1 MKATVALFVA
11 INASESAAS
20 SLDSRLAV
28 TPVQKVIQILGNMLE
43 KGKKEKHEEEVAFAA
58 FREWCSNTAA
68 EKEQSVA
75 VATEQID
82 HLKADIQSAQTE
94 SEELTLKVNELD
106 GDIAT
111 WQGDVKAA
119 TNVREIERATYL
131 AEHKDYSESIDA
143 IGRAVEVLKQQA
155 YNRPQAEAGAFLE
168 RVSALAKVPVKT
180 KRVIDAF
187 LEQEE
192 EPFQPPEASGYEFR
206 SHGVVDMLEKLQ
218 DKFSEER
225 SNLEKEEMNKKHSF
239 EVLRQD
245 LTASVKNAEESKT
258 SKSQRRAKALQSE
271 AEMKSDL
278 DDTTTTKADDEKY
291 LKDTSASCTQK
302 EKDFADRQKLR
313 ADEIVAI
320 EKAVEILSSDSV
332 SGSADKHLPSLM
344 QQKSSLAQL
353 RSSGSRSPNQERA
366 ATFLREQ
373 ADRIGSHVLSALSVR
388 AENDPFGKVKTMIRD
403 LINKL
408 MEEASEEAEHKGWC
422 DTELAENEQVRTS
435 RTSAVETLRSEIDE
449 LEASIAKT
457 AEEITALTKQVAD
470 NDQAVASQ
478 TSIRQE
484 EKSKNEATIK
494 DSQEAQTAVSRA
506 LTVLQEFYEKAGEA
520 TAFVQ
525 RKRAKQ
531 DPPETFDEP
540 YTGQGAEGGGVLGM
554 LEVVQSDF
562 ARLESETS
570 ANEATAQADYERFMT
585 DSALDKTAKVKDIE
599 HKQSKRGRE
608 EQELVET
615 NNDLT
620 STQKE
625 LDAAVKYFE
634 QLKPSCLDQG
644 TSFEEREARRKEEVE
659 SLQEALRILNGED
672 LGFIQNQ

>member
-1 MKATVALFVA
+1 
-11 INASESAAS
+11 
-20 SLDSRLAV
+20 
-28 TPVQKVIQILGNMLE
+28 
-43 KGKKEKHEEEVAFAA
+43 
-58 FREWCSNTAA
+58 
-68 EKEQSVA
+68 
-75 VATEQID
+75 
-82 HLKADIQSAQTE
+82 
-94 SEELTLKVNELD
+94 
-106 GDIAT
+106 
-111 WQGDVKAA
+111 
-119 TNVREIERATYL
+119 
-131 AEHKDYSESIDA
+131 
-143 IGRAVEVLKQQA
+143 
-155 YNRPQAEAGAFLE
+155 
-168 RVSALAKVPVKT
+168 
-180 KRVIDAF
+180 
-187 LEQEE
+187 
-192 EPFQPPEASGYEFR
+192 
-206 SHGVVDMLEKLQ
+206 LQ

-225 SNLEKEEMNKKHSF
+225 SNLEREETNKKHSF

-245 LTASVKNAEESKT
+245 LTGSVKNAEESKT

-278 DDTTTTKADDEKY
+278 DDTTTTRADDEKY

-302 EKDFADRQKLR
+302 EKDFADRQQLR

-344 QQKSSLAQL
+344 QQKSSSLAQL
-353 RSSGSRSPNQERA
+353 RSSGSTSPNQERVA
-366 ATFLREQ
+366 AFLREQ
-373 ADRIGSHVLSALSVR
+373 GERIGSHVLSALSVR
-388 AENDPFGKVKTMIRD
+388 AENDPFGKVKSMIRD

-457 AEEITALTKQVAD
+457 AEEITALTKQVAE

-484 EKSKNEATIK
+484 EKAKNEATIK

-525 RKRAKQ
+525 KNQAKQ

-540 YTGQGAEGGGVLGM
+540 YTGQAAEGGGVLGM

-585 DSALDKTAKVKDIE
+585 DSALDKTAKTKDIE

>member
-1 MKATVALFVA
+1 
-11 INASESAAS
+11 
-20 SLDSRLAV
+20 
-28 TPVQKVIQILGNMLE
+28 
-43 KGKKEKHEEEVAFAA
+43 
-58 FREWCSNTAA
+58 
-68 EKEQSVA
+68 
-75 VATEQID
+75 
-82 HLKADIQSAQTE
+82 
-94 SEELTLKVNELD
+94 
-106 GDIAT
+106 
-111 WQGDVKAA
+111 
-119 TNVREIERATYL
+119 VREIERATYL

-155 YNRPQAEAGAFLE
+155 YNRPQTEAAAFLE

-180 KRVIDAF
+180 KRTIDAF
-187 LEQEE
+187 LEQEQE
-192 EPFQPPEASGYEFR
+192 PEAAGYEFK

-225 SNLEKEEMNKKHSF
+225 SNLEREEVNKKHSF

-245 LTASVKNAEESKT
+245 LTASVKNAEDSKT
-258 SKSQRRAKALQSE
+258 SKTQRRAKALQSE

-278 DDTTTTKADDEKY
+278 DDTTTTRADDEKY
-291 LKDTSASCTQK
+291 LKDTSASCNQK

-344 QQKSSLAQL
+344 QRKSSYAQL
-353 RSSGSRSPNQERA
+353 RSSGSALSPNQERA
-366 ATFLREQ
+366 ASFLRQE
-373 ADRIGSHVLSALSVR
+373 ADRIGSHVLSALSAR
-388 AENDPFGKVKTMIRD
+388 AEQDPFGKVKTMIRD

-422 DTELAENEQVRTS
+422 DTELAENEQVRTT

-449 LEASIAKT
+449 LQASIAKT
-457 AEEITALTKQVAD
+457 AEEITALTKQVAE

-484 EKSKNEATIK
+484 EKAKNEATIK

-520 TAFVQ
+520 TALVQ
-525 RKRAKQ
+525 RKAKQ
-531 DPPETFDEP
+531 DPPGTFDQP
-540 YTGQGAEGGGVLGM
+540 YQGQGAEGGGVLGM

-585 DSALDKTAKVKDIE
+585 DSSLDKVAKTKDIE

-659 SLQEALRILNGED
+659 SLQEALKILNGED
-672 LGFIQNQ
+672 MGFIQKQ